1 MCAPPVRVE
10 MPTSVGW
17 SASYPGR
24 VLRLSVPVRSPSSN
38 ALVLLALVLGL
49 VLGGTTV
56 GMIWFVS
63 GRSASAVEHQPSA
76 ARMDASAACATLAR
90 VSSPRTVDG
99 GGLLV
104 GAASLASAAQA
115 ADVRYSALAS
125 ALHRAT
131 GTHST
136 AALADARA
144 ACAGM

>member
-1 MCAPPVRVE
+1 M
-10 MPTSVGW
+10 
-17 SASYPGR
+17 
-24 VLRLSVPVRSPSSN
+24 LRLSVHVRSPSSN

-63 GRSASAVEHQPSA
+63 GRSASAVELQPSTARLDA
-76 ARMDASAACATLAR
+76 AAACATLAR
-90 VSSPRTVDG
+90 VSATRTADG
-99 GGLLV
+99 GDLLV

-115 ADVRYSALAS
+115 ADVRYSTLAA

-131 GTHST
+131 GTHGT
-136 AALADARA
+136 TALADARA